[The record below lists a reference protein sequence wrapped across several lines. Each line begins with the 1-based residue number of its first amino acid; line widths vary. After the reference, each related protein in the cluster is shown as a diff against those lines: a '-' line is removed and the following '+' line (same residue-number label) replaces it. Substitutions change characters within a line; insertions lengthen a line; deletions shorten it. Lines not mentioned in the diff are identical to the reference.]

1 MPRTMPTAI
10 AARSGAQL
18 ALGRREAELREKD
31 VLYTTMLDQ
40 IPDATL
46 LKGLDGRYLLVNRA
60 FEEWI
65 GKSREELIGRDIREL
80 WPKETAEL
88 FAERD
93 AEVLES
99 GEPVYRDGEITYL
112 NGKTR
117 MVRSARF
124 LVHTDDGSLLGIGII
139 NTDISEQMRAEEAIR
154 TSEARLRSIIES
166 SPSTYSLTD
175 LDGRCQLANKAYC
188 EVYGIDMDKVVGS
201 RLTDLLSPSHRAALV
216 KQKEEVIETGQAVSR
231 ERMEVLPA
239 GGRFHRLI
247 TKFPVRDANGEIV
260 AIGTTAT
267 DLNELKEAEE
277 KLRSLEARFSEI
289 LTLAP
294 EAIISTDA
302 NGTILVFNETAE
314 TIFGYDA
321 DEVAGQPLDIL
332 LPESAR
338 TRHRGHLKEFIGS
351 SETSRLMNKRSEI
364 SGRRKDGSIFPA
376 EASISKLQSGG
387 NLVLTVTMHDIT
399 ERKQVEAAL
408 RTALREA
415 QQADRAK
422 QDFLANMSHELRTPL
437 NAIMGFSDM
446 MVQQMFG
453 ALGNDRYLGYSRDIS
468 ASARHLLDLVND
480 VLDIAKIEAGK
491 QDLNVVEIDVD
502 AVAGEAIREIKGRMD
517 EKNQDFSM
525 VIDENLATIQADA
538 MALRQILANL
548 LSNAMKFTP
557 ENGRIDLAFSLNE
570 YGYSRITV
578 SDTGVGIPEADIENI
593 LVPFVQV
600 GNVRH
605 SGAGGTGLGLSIVN
619 ALVDLHGGSMRIS
632 STLGTGTE
640 VEILLPRDPND
651 VMTAN

>member
-1 MPRTMPTAI
+1 
-10 AARSGAQL
+10 
-18 ALGRREAELREKD
+18 
-31 VLYTTMLDQ
+31 
-40 IPDATL
+40 
-46 LKGLDGRYLLVNRA
+46 
-60 FEEWI
+60 
-65 GKSREELIGRDIREL
+65 
-80 WPKETAEL
+80 
-88 FAERD
+88 
-93 AEVLES
+93 
-99 GEPVYRDGEITYL
+99 
-112 NGKTR
+112 
-117 MVRSARF
+117 
-124 LVHTDDGSLLGIGII
+124 
-139 NTDISEQMRAEEAIR
+139 
-154 TSEARLRSIIES
+154 
-166 SPSTYSLTD
+166 
-175 LDGRCQLANKAYC
+175 
-188 EVYGIDMDKVVGS
+188 
-201 RLTDLLSPSHRAALV
+201 
-216 KQKEEVIETGQAVSR
+216 
-231 ERMEVLPA
+231 
-239 GGRFHRLI
+239 
-247 TKFPVRDANGEIV
+247 
-260 AIGTTAT
+260 
-267 DLNELKEAEE
+267 
-277 KLRSLEARFSEI
+277 
-289 LTLAP
+289 
-294 EAIISTDA
+294 
-302 NGTILVFNETAE
+302 
-314 TIFGYDA
+314 
-321 DEVAGQPLDIL
+321 
-332 LPESAR
+332 
-338 TRHRGHLKEFIGS
+338 
-351 SETSRLMNKRSEI
+351 
-364 SGRRKDGSIFPA
+364 
-376 EASISKLQSGG
+376 
-387 NLVLTVTMHDIT
+387 MHDIT